1 MSEKEKVVTSGD
13 SLVALFRD
21 AVIKEDAKSRFDA
34 CSLQD
39 SLEHTKDSIISNSK
53 NSEPLKSALIHD
65 HYRNTLTATGTADK
79 VQSFASYG
87 YNNDTLNWPLWL
99 ALYNDSWVFKRAIDK
114 PATDEV
120 NSGFIIMGDKDYTKI
135 YKAFSKYKKQMSDL
149 LKWGALFGGSVAVM
163 MFESVPDEEMKNP
176 INKEKIK
183 GSRMKLYVTDRW
195 YGVAPSTETVDNM
208 KDLDF
213 GKPKKYSITFADGK
227 NLTVDHSY
235 VLRYEHR
242 SAPPL
247 IKNGQL
253 QGWGYAEG
261 AHILN
266 ELSRDDQLK
275 SAITSLVNKSL
286 IEVIKMAGMKAVFMG
301 TDAANENQL
310 RKRLEMVNWGR
321 SYNSLTFLDKDDD
334 YQEHG
339 FQGMTGLSDLMEKNM
354 WLIASALE
362 MQGILYGE
370 LKGGLSQDTDAWKHY
385 ATTIENRCNDFYRP
399 VLQKLLQVLF
409 IMYDVEGTV
418 DFEFKRLD
426 EVEQNDA
433 KMGAAEKLSRI
444 LSDLLDKKIIS
455 KYQYAISI
463 QNMLSKNILS
473 INFTDDFLEALKMQE
488 DYDVLEIIKESGKTR
503 ASKEEIVGTQFG
515 GSELPEELSYLDPN
529 APDEAAE
536 SIGAETPKAVGEPE
550 ATGETQ
556 VYEGEEVDTNE

>member
-1 MSEKEKVVTSGD
+1 MDDNKITTSGD
-13 SLVALFRD
+13 SVINMFKD
-21 AVIKEDAKSRFDA
+21 AVIKEDAKASFNA
-34 CSLQD
+34 VSLQQ
-39 SLEHTKDSIISNSK
+39 SLQHTKDEIIEHSK
-53 NSEPLKSALIHD
+53 TSEALKASLND

-79 VQSFASYG
+79 VESFASYG

-99 ALYNDSWVFKRAIDK
+99 SLYNDSWVFKRAIDK

-120 NSGFIIMGDKDYTKI
+120 NSGFVINGSGDYTKI
-135 YKAFSKYKKQMSDL
+135 YKAFARHKKQIIDL
-149 LKWGALFGGSVAVM
+149 LKWGALFGGAIAVM
-163 MFESVPDEEMKNP
+163 MFESIPDEEMQYP
-176 INKEKIK
+176 INKDKIK

-195 YGVAPSTETVDNM
+195 YGVSPSTETVSNM

-213 GKPKKYSITFADGK
+213 GKPKKYSITFADGR
-227 NLTVDHSY
+227 NITVDHSY

-242 SAPPL
+242 SAPAL

-301 TDAANENQL
+301 TDAANETQL

-339 FQGMTGLSDLMEKNM
+339 FTGMTGLADLMEKNM

-385 ATTIENRCNDFYRP
+385 ATTIENRCNDLYRP
-399 VLQKLLQVLF
+399 VLQKFLQVLF

-426 EVEQNDA
+426 EIEQNDL
-433 KMGAAEKLSRI
+433 KMNAAEKLSRI
-444 LSDLLDKKIIS
+444 LSDLLDKKVIS

-463 QNMLSKNILS
+463 QNMLTKNILS

-488 DYDVLEIIKESGKTR
+488 DYDVLEIIKESGKTQ
-503 ASKEEIVGTQFG
+503 ASKSEIVGTQFG
-515 GSELPEELSYLDPN
+515 GEKLPDELSYLDPN

-536 SIGAETPKAVGEPE
+536 SIGAEKPEPVGEPE
-550 ATGETQ
+550 GTGEQ
-556 VYEGEEVDTNE
+556 VYEGEEIDLNE

>member
-1 MSEKEKVVTSGD
+1 MAENEEKVYGD
-13 SLVALFRD
+13 SVVNLLKSAT
-21 AVIKEDAKSRFDA
+21 IQEDAKADIGLGVRT
-34 CSLQD
+34 LQD
-39 SLEHTKDSIISNSK
+39 SVASTKDKIEAAAK
-53 NSEPLKSALIHD
+53 KSTVITD

-79 VQSFASYG
+79 AESFTSYG
-87 YNNDTLNWPLWL
+87 YNNDTLNWPLWM

-114 PATDEV
+114 PAQDEV
-120 NSGFIIMGDKDYTKI
+120 NAGFVINTDKDVSKI
-135 YKAFSKYKKQMSDL
+135 YKAFGKYKKAIINL
-149 LKWGALFGGSVAVM
+149 LKWGALFGGSIAVM
-163 MFESVPDEEMKNP
+163 MFASVPDDEMKLP
-176 INKEKIK
+176 INKAKIK

-195 YGVAPSTETVDNM
+195 YGVSPSNDTVDNM
-208 KDLDF
+208 ADLDF
-213 GKPKKYSITFADGK
+213 GKPKKYQVTFADGK
-227 NLTVDHSY
+227 TLEVDHSY

-242 SAPPL
+242 DAPQL

-301 TDAANENQL
+301 TDKANETQL

-321 SYNSLTFLDKDDD
+321 SYNSLTFLDKDDE

-339 FQGMTGLSDLMEKNM
+339 FTGMTGLADLMEKNM

-370 LKGGLSQDTDAWKHY
+370 LKGGLSQDTDAYKHY

-399 VLQKLLQVLF
+399 VLQKLLQVLY
-409 IMYDVEGTV
+409 IMYDIEGTV
-418 DFEFKRLD
+418 DFDFKRLD

-433 KMGAAEKLSRI
+433 KMGAAEKLSGI
-444 LSDLLDKKIIS
+444 LDRLLDKKVIS
-455 KYQYAISI
+455 KYQYAVSI
-463 QNMLSKNILS
+463 QNVLSKNILS
-473 INFTDDFLEALKMQE
+473 INFSNEYLDALKMQE
-488 DYDVLEIIKESGKTR
+488 DYDVLEIIKEAGKTK

-515 GSELPEELSYLDPN
+515 GSDLPDELSYLDPN
-529 APDEAAE
+529 KPDEAAE
-536 SIGAETPKAVGEPE
+536 SIGAVEPEPVAEATESGEPS
-550 ATGETQ
+550 
-556 VYEGEEVDTNE
+556 YEGEEEINE